1 MDSHLAVEP
10 QEDGRTFYLQTIKQT
25 AVKEKIMKVNTIN
38 TRKMLKLY
46 NEENNS
52 KVRFSKN
59 DYKAF
64 SKGFNNLN
72 GKGYLNVLIKKFFD
86 WDYSEVEDDEI

>member
-1 MDSHLAVEP
+1 
-10 QEDGRTFYLQTIKQT
+10 
-25 AVKEKIMKVNTIN
+25 MKVNTIN

-52 KVRFSKN
+52 KVRFSKMIIRL
-59 DYKAF
+59 F

-72 GKGYLNVLIKKFFD
+72 EKGYLNVLIKKFFD